1 MKIAVYH
8 ALLIIG
14 VAIFLSD
21 CQLTATQLLG
31 LAVVLLAWFWTL
43 REQHK
48 DRVVFDDDHTGESLA
63 ILREE
68 IREQCQ
74 EIREQR
80 KEAAAMQGILREE
93 IVQLQ
98 TEGKWQG
105 RLIHNLGGDVFKLY
119 RIVLGAYD

>member
-1 MKIAVYH
+1 MEVAWAYG
-8 ALLIIG
+8 IG

-21 CQLTATQLLG
+21 WELTATQLLG

-48 DRVVFDDDHTGESLA
+48 DRVVFDDDYTGESLA

-68 IREQCQ
+68 ICEQCQ

-80 KEAAAMQGILREE
+80 KEAAAMQEILREE

-98 TEGKWQG
+98 TEGKWHG
-105 RLIHNLGGDVFKLY
+105 RLIHNLGGDVFRLY
-119 RIVLGAYD
+119 RFVLGAYD

>member
-1 MKIAVYH
+1 MEIAVYH
-8 ALLIIG
+8 ASLIIG

-21 CQLTATQLLG
+21 CELTATQLLG

-48 DRVVFDDDHTGESLA
+48 DRVVFDDDHTGKSLA

-68 IREQCQ
+68 IREQRQ

-80 KEAAAMQGILREE
+80 KEATAMQEILREE
-93 IVQLQ
+93 IAQLQ
-98 TEGKWQG
+98 TEGNG
-105 RLIHNLGGDVFKLY
+105 RGV
-119 RIVLGAYD
+119 